1 MEIAKNSIGRKS
13 RPMLRVVLASSAGT
27 IVEWYDFFIYA
38 TLAVFLADI
47 FFPKGDEF
55 AGVLLS
61 VGTFAT
67 GYLLRPLGG
76 LFFGAMGDRIGRKR
90 TFVITMLLMGGAT
103 VTIGLLPT
111 YEQVGI
117 FAPLLLILLRMV
129 QGIALGGEYG
139 GAAIYVAENA
149 SEHEMGYWTGWIQTT
164 AGIGLLCATGVTL
177 TIRSFTSPDQFAA
190 WGWRLPFLLSIVLV
204 LVSLFIRAG
213 AKESPVFREMERQGT
228 ITKSPIK
235 DALTDRANVRAMLV
249 ALFGVSIGVAAMSGV
264 LFLYCGIFLQAILK
278 ADPVFVSIGLGSGI
292 CLGIPFFPIFGGLSD
307 RFGRRSVI
315 FSGLVVS
322 AILLFP
328 IFLGFEQAVHG
339 HNTAMLIALIFLLT
353 VLFAW
358 IYGPYAAFMSEQFP
372 PQLRY
377 TSVSLPFNIAF
388 SLIGGLLPLVS
399 LTLVRETG
407 HIQAGLI
414 YPFGLLVLSCAVG
427 AIFLRTRTAEL
438 GGLQGTVER

>member
-1 MEIAKNSIGRKS
+1 MEIAKHSNGRQG
-13 RPMLRVVLASSAGT
+13 RPMLRVILVSSAGT

-38 TLAVFLADI
+38 TLAVFLANI
-47 FFPKGDEF
+47 FFPKGDEL

-103 VTIGLLPT
+103 VAIGLLPT
-111 YEQVGI
+111 YEQIGI
-117 FAPLLLILLRMV
+117 FAPMILVLLRMV

-149 SEHEMGYWTGWIQTT
+149 SEDEIGYWTGWIQTT

-177 TIRSFTSPDQFAA
+177 MVRGFTTPEQFHT

-204 LVSLFIRAG
+204 LVSLIIRAG
-213 AKESPVFREMERQGT
+213 AKESPVFQEMERQGT
-228 ITKSPIK
+228 IAKSPIRE
-235 DALTDRANVRAMLV
+235 ALTDPANVRAMLV
-249 ALFGVSIGVAAMSGV
+249 ALFGVSAGVAAMSGV

-278 ADPVFVSIGLGSGI
+278 ADPVFVSIGLAVGI

-307 RFGRRSVI
+307 RLGRRRVI
-315 FSGLVVS
+315 FTGLVVC
-322 AILLFP
+322 ALLLFP
-328 IFLGFEQAVHG
+328 IFFGFERAVHD
-339 HNTAMLIALIFLLT
+339 HNTALLIALVFALT
-353 VLFAW
+353 VLFAS

-377 TSVSLPFNIAF
+377 TSVSLPFNLAF
-388 SLIGGLLPLVS
+388 SLIGGLLPLVCLS
-399 LTLVRETG
+399 LVRETG
-407 HIQAGLI
+407 HIHAGLI
-414 YPFGLLVLSCAVG
+414 YPFGMVVLSCAVG
-427 AIFLRTRTAEL
+427 AVFLRKRTPL
-438 GGLQGTVER
+438 DTKPNIVST